1 MKLMWRIALLVLV
14 LVLPVSLAAQG
25 DGPTFVLS
33 GVVIDDHDGTPLSF
47 AEVHLPAEQ
56 RGVVAD
62 VEGRFRLD
70 GLAAGTYTVR
80 VLHLGCDPVERR
92 VVISKDIHMEFRL
105 EHHAQELHELEVIA
119 KRPDENVGMSRNVTD
134 KESMENS
141 SGRTMAEMIASIPGV
156 NMVSS
161 GPTIGKPMIHG
172 LYGNRVLMLNQGIRQ
187 EDQQWGTEHAPNLD
201 PFSSDRITVVKG
213 AASVQYGADAIGGVV
228 ITEPVELPRTAGWG
242 GEFRTVGLLN
252 GRGGGVN
259 GLFQGGSDRVRGLG
273 WRVQGSARRLGDSEA
288 PDYVLSNTGL
298 REAGISAS
306 LGLQRH
312 WGGLSVYYSWF
323 QRELAILRASHIGNL
338 TDLQNAIEQGEP
350 WYQAPFTYEIQ
361 APRQTVAHHLLKA
374 ETMCRVSDRNQ
385 LVLTYGYQADDRQE
399 FDVRRGGRTDV
410 PAIDLFLTTHTGE
423 AVLKHWLGA
432 KLHGKVGVSGIYQDN
447 YNVPGTGI
455 RPLIPDHV
463 KQSAGVFVLEHYP
476 LSAKVELEAG
486 ARLEG
491 TLLQVSKFD
500 ANDVF
505 ITPEH
510 RFTNHA
516 FSVGANWGVKD
527 GLRVRANLSSAF
539 RPPHVSE
546 LYSEGLH
553 HGSAAI
559 ELGDP
564 ALLSEKALRGSLDVE
579 GSWFKDRLSTD
590 LTVHAGN
597 IDNYIYLLPSGYR
610 LTIRGAFPV
619 FDYVATDATLYGT
632 DLTVTFAVAGPWSV
646 RSRLTVVRGWDRTMQ
661 DHLFLMPADR
671 WENALLYE
679 RDTCGSWR
687 GLQMALTST
696 WVAEQVRVPAD
707 VDFTAPP
714 ESYHLLGASAS
725 ITRSIGTSEMRV
737 GVLGANL
744 LNVAFRDYLDRFRY
758 YADARGMDISLWVR
772 FSFGNARA
780 R

>member
-1 MKLMWRIALLVLV
+1 MPRILFLLLCLCSTLALV
-14 LVLPVSLAAQG
+14 AQG
-25 DGPTFVLS
+25 PDTTYVLS

-47 AEVHLPAEQ
+47 AEIHLPVQQ

-62 VEGRFRLD
+62 AEGRFRLE
-70 GLAAGTYTVR
+70 GLSAGTYLVR
-80 VLHLGCDPVERR
+80 VLHLGCEPVERR
-92 VVISKDIHMEFRL
+92 VVVTKDVQVEFHL
-105 EHHAQELHELEVIA
+105 EHHAEELHELEVIA

-134 KESMENS
+134 KEAMENS

-172 LYGNRVLMLNQGIRQ
+172 LYGNRVLLLNQGIRQ

-228 ITEPVELPRTAGWG
+228 ITEPVELPRSAGIG
-242 GEFRTVGLLN
+242 GELRTVGLLN

-259 GLFQGGSDRVRGLG
+259 GLLQGGSGHLRGLG
-273 WRVQGSARRLGDSEA
+273 WRVQGSMRRLGDSEA

-306 LGLQRH
+306 LGLQRQ
-312 WGGLSVYYSWF
+312 WGAASVYYSWF
-323 QRELAILRASHIGNL
+323 HRELGILRASHIGNL

-350 WYQAPFTYEIQ
+350 WYQAPFTYSIA
-361 APRQTVAHHLLKA
+361 APRQTVAHHLLKTEA
-374 ETMCRVSDRNQ
+374 MFRLSERDQ

-399 FDVRRGGRTDV
+399 FDVRRGGRSDV
-410 PAIDLFLTTHTGE
+410 PSIDLFLTTHTGD
-423 AVLKHWLGA
+423 AVLKHWLGR

-447 YNVPGTGI
+447 YNIPGTGI

-463 KQSAGVFVLEHYP
+463 KQSVGVFVLEHYP
-476 LSAKVELEAG
+476 LSKKVELEAG

-500 ANDVF
+500 AEDVL

-510 RFTNHA
+510 RFVNHA
-516 FSVGANWGVKD
+516 VSVGANWGVKE
-527 GLRVRANLSSAF
+527 GLRVRANLSTAF

-559 ELGDP
+559 EEGDP
-564 ALLSEKALRGSLDVE
+564 TLLSEKAFRGSVDVE
-579 GSWFKDRLSTD
+579 GSWFKDRLTTE
-590 LTVHAGN
+590 LTLHGGT
-597 IDNYIYLLPSGYR
+597 IDNYIYLRPSGYR

-632 DLTVTFAVAGPWSV
+632 DMTLTYAIQGPWSV
-646 RSRLTVVRGWDRTMQ
+646 RSRFTLVRGWDRTLQ

-671 WENALLYE
+671 WENAVLYE
-679 RDTCGSWR
+679 QDSVGTWN
-687 GLQMALTST
+687 GLQAALTST
-696 WVAEQVRVPAD
+696 WVAEQLRVPLG
-707 VDFTAPP
+707 VDFTDPP
-714 ESYHLLGASAS
+714 PAYHLLGASLS
-725 ITRSIGTSEMRV
+725 MSRPVGSSEMRF
-737 GVLGANL
+737 GVLASNL
-744 LNVAFRDYLDRFRY
+744 LNVAYRDYLDRFRY
-758 YADARGMDISLWVR
+758 YADARGVDVSLWLR
-772 FSFGNARA
+772 FSFGNTRS
-780 R
+780 RR